1 MKEQIRA
8 VLLTAVSLALCSVL
22 MCSLALMPYRA
33 QPQATTSVSTAAT
46 TTTTSAA
53 TTTVTTTTTV
63 AQTQATTIPTTVTVP
78 TVPATTVPVT
88 TVPVTTV
95 PPATTVPVTTVPPA
109 TVPPTTVPVTTVP
122 VTTVPP
128 TTAPVVTVP
137 AIPTPSAVL
146 SARNAFVYDCST
158 DTLLCAKGAM
168 TDRLHPASITKLFT
182 VYIALQYLAP
192 ERSITVGT
200 ILDSVPLDASVA
212 DLQIGDVLTTEQL
225 IAAML
230 LPSGNDAAMVLAVEA
245 GRVITQDPDLT
256 ETAALAAFV
265 AEMNRQADTLGLQ
278 NSHFTCPDG
287 YADMEHYTCMADL
300 LIITRLCIRIPLV
313 CQLTATPKYTL
324 TLENG
329 RTFTW
334 TNTNWLVR
342 EDKTDYYN
350 PYCLGLKTGFMNA
363 AGYCLMSYF
372 QVEGQDLIIGLFG
385 SDSIQNRFDDTLK
398 LFDEFA

>member
-33 QPQATTSVSTAAT
+33 QPQATTSVSTAAA

-53 TTTVTTTTTV
+53 TTTVTATTTV
-63 AQTQATTIPTTVTVP
+63 AQTQATTVPTTVTVP
-78 TVPATTVPVT
+78 TVPVTTVPVT

-95 PPATTVPVTTVPPA
+95 PPATVPPTTVPV
-109 TVPPTTVPVTTVP
+109 TTVPVTTVP

-192 ERSITVGT
+192 DRSITVGT
-200 ILDSVPLDASVA
+200 ILDSVPFDASVA

-245 GRVITQDPDLT
+245 GRVLTQDPSLT

-300 LIITRLCIRIPLV
+300 LVITRLCIKIPLV

-329 RTFTW
+329 RPLTW

-342 EDKTDYYN
+342 EEKGDYYN

-372 QVEGQDLIIGLFG
+372 QVEGQDLIIGIFG

>member
-1 MKEQIRA
+1 MPLSAEPPA
-8 VLLTAVSLALCSVL
+8 TTAV
-22 MCSLALMPYRA
+22 
-33 QPQATTSVSTAAT
+33 
-46 TTTTSAA
+46 
-53 TTTVTTTTTV
+53 TTVS
-63 AQTQATTIPTTVTVP
+63 QTQATTVTTVPMTTPAPTVP
-78 TVPATTVPVT
+78 TTSVPVTTVPVT

-95 PPATTVPVTTVPPA
+95 PV
-109 TVPPTTVPVTTVP
+109 TTVPVTTVP

-128 TTAPVVTVP
+128 TTVPVTTVPPTTTPPATTPVTTVPPATTAPPVTVP
-137 AIPTPSAVL
+137 AIATPSAVL
-146 SARNAFVYDCST
+146 SARNAFVYDCAT

-168 TDRLHPASITKLFT
+168 TDRLHPASITKLYSI
-182 VYIALQYLAP
+182 YIALQYLSP

-200 ILDSVPLDASVA
+200 ILDSVPFDASVA

-265 AEMNRQADTLGLQ
+265 EEMNRQADTLGLQ

-300 LIITRLCIRIPLV
+300 LVITRLCIKIPLV
-313 CQLTATPKYTL
+313 CRLTATPKYTL

-329 RTFTW
+329 RTLTW

-342 EDKTDYYN
+342 EERGDYYN

-372 QVEGQDLIIGLFG
+372 QVEGQYLIIGIFG